1 MQAQDRLAPEPT
13 CLAEFGAAAESG
25 GRSVQHRVSGQAAV
39 PKVPAP
45 ALRALGRPER
55 RKRRGYFL
63 ASSFDEVQQL
73 FGRPRV
79 FVALGV
85 SVHGLQV
92 LTPGFD
98 VGAWDGPASIS
109 IRTLGQ

>member
-1 MQAQDRLAPEPT
+1 
-13 CLAEFGAAAESG
+13 
-25 GRSVQHRVSGQAAV
+25 V

-73 FGRPRV
+73 FGRSGV

-85 SVHGLQV
+85 RIYSLQV
-92 LTPGFD
+92 VILGFD
-98 VGAWDGPASIS
+98 VGAWDGPTSITVG
-109 IRTLGQ
+109 TLRQQLEELFKMAKR